1 MLVNLNFITSPDWA
15 LRGVSLNFK
24 ETNFDYI
31 GDCTLVNATFDPHH
45 PFGLKF
51 MILM

>member
-24 ETNFDYI
+24 ETMFDYI
-31 GDCTLVNATFDPHH
+31 GECTLVNATLIQIIR
-45 PFGLKF
+45 FGLKF
-51 MILM
+51 MIQM